1 MIKEYKIET
10 NLLIIL
16 MQMFRYLL
24 IPMLSEIV
32 NSITRFCANIN
43 IQETCNLENMESCV
57 LINWN
62 HKEMSYELWMDI
74 VILLN
79 QTV

>member
-10 NLLIIL
+10 NLLRIL

-24 IPMLSEIV
+24 IPMLSAIV